1 MASERSRRVWWA
13 WSVLALVGLA
23 IGWTVYRR
31 VASAELNLTT
41 GLLLIAVAW
50 VGLFLLA
57 ELASMAGPLAAY
69 RHRLRLLVVTVGV
82 LAVGSELLL
91 RSYVP
96 QLRTYFEHSGETTYR
111 SLSHHTGPTWF
122 HVHPANHD
130 LTWTTAD
137 FVHARRTN
145 DLGLSERSI
154 PLEKKDREF
163 RIVALGD
170 SGTEGVGTDYEST
183 WVKVLE
189 RRLADQLPDRIVT
202 ALNAGISGSDVFF
215 EYTLLKEKLVNYAPD
230 LVIVAVNTTDV
241 EDVML
246 RGGMERFQPD
256 GTFRSPHAPPSWEW
270 LYGVSF
276 MTRLVVH
283 GGLGYDRLFIKRR
296 RQEVAQRQ
304 AVEKIRS
311 LIPAFGELAS
321 KHRFRSV
328 IVFHPTSGDVA
339 NQRYAYD
346 FQSLI
351 AGLRQRPGIDVI
363 DVLARWSAASDASA
377 DRWLRWYWPT
387 DGHHNIQGYAVLGAT
402 IGDGLIELGLP
413 DETPLGSPNAM

>member
-1 MASERSRRVWWA
+1 MASERSRRVSPA
-13 WSVLALVGLA
+13 WLILVLVGLA

-31 VASAELNLTT
+31 VTSAELDLTT
-41 GLLLIAVAW
+41 GLLLIAAAW
-50 VGLFLLA
+50 VGLLLLA

-69 RHRLRLLVVTVGV
+69 RDRLRLLVVTVG
-82 LAVGSELLL
+82 LLTLGSELFL
-91 RSYVP
+91 RLHVRW
-96 QLRTYFEHSGETTYR
+96 LRTYFEQSGETTYR
-111 SLSHHTGPTWF
+111 SLSQHTGPTWF
-122 HVHPANHD
+122 HLHPPTHD
-130 LTWTTAD
+130 LTWTSAN
-137 FVHARRTN
+137 FVHTRRTN
-145 DLGLSERSI
+145 DLGLSERTV
-154 PLEKKDREF
+154 PLEKTEREF

-189 RRLADQLPDRIVT
+189 RRLADQLPGRVVT

-215 EYTLLKEKLVNYAPD
+215 EYMLLKEKLVKYAPD

-256 GTFRSPHAPPSWEW
+256 GTFRSPQAPPWWEW

-283 GGLGYDRLFIKRR
+283 GGLGYNRLFIKRGR
-296 RQEVAQRQ
+296 EEIEQRE

-311 LIPAFGELAS
+311 LLPAFGELAS
-321 KHRFRSV
+321 EHGFRIV
-328 IVFHPTSGDVA
+328 IVFQPTSGDAA
-339 NQRYAYD
+339 NQAYAYN

-351 AGLRQRPGIDVI
+351 GDLRQRPGIDVI
-363 DVLARWSAASDASA
+363 DVLARWSAAGDGSA
-377 DRWLRWYWPT
+377 DKWLRWYWPV
-387 DGHHNIQGYAVLGAT
+387 DGHHNRSGYAVLGST
-402 IGDGLIELGLP
+402 IGEGLIELGI
-413 DETPLGSPNAM
+413 GG